1 MSEINNV
8 ASVIQESTRR
18 ELRDLVRTQLQML
31 LEQGDLRGAKA
42 ILVPV
47 QPADTAEVI
56 EGLPET
62 MHALVFRLLS
72 KNEAIEVYEYLEHN
86 VQEKLIQEFRS
97 QEVLD
102 IVEVGRMW
110 RHHESEVRDVGVV

>member
-1 MSEINNV
+1 MDNV

-47 QPADTAEVI
+47 
-56 EGLPET
+56 
-62 MHALVFRLLS
+62 
-72 KNEAIEVYEYLEHN
+72 
-86 VQEKLIQEFRS
+86 
-97 QEVLD
+97 
-102 IVEVGRMW
+102 
-110 RHHESEVRDVGVV
+110 